1 MNLLREKVLSRGV
14 IHTPTLPS
22 HLFQPKKR
30 GGLPLLITLSLPL
43 ENFHCTLTESIT
55 RVMARSTYFFCQ
67 SCEMLTKYAESS
79 FLILGTLN
87 EVISNDSI
95 KRIAKPTRFFFFGNL
110 TKLAQRFQVA
120 ILKILVIESQ
130 KHVFIVE
137 I

>member
-1 MNLLREKVLSRGV
+1 
-14 IHTPTLPS
+14 
-22 HLFQPKKR
+22 
-30 GGLPLLITLSLPL
+30 
-43 ENFHCTLTESIT
+43 
-55 RVMARSTYFFCQ
+55 
-67 SCEMLTKYAESS
+67 MLTKYAQSS
-79 FLILGTLN
+79 FLILGTVN

-95 KRIAKPTRFFFFGNL
+95 KRIAKPNRFFFFFFGNL

>member
-1 MNLLREKVLSRGV
+1 
-14 IHTPTLPS
+14 
-22 HLFQPKKR
+22 
-30 GGLPLLITLSLPL
+30 
-43 ENFHCTLTESIT
+43 
-55 RVMARSTYFFCQ
+55 
-67 SCEMLTKYAESS
+67 MLTKYAQSS

-95 KRIAKPTRFFFFGNL
+95 KRIAKPNRFFFGNL